1 MKKVGILAFAVLLFI
16 ATFGTGLLV
25 AALNRDSR
33 QPAFVFLDRVVA
45 KIERTVAEA
54 TAPET
59 AGPPTEFFSTIF
71 IGLEGRVVTLPR
83 SERLGIGGAL
93 TPIGGEVLV
102 LRFDGQPF
110 AVAPDGTTS
119 RPDITLPDNGF
130 AAYLAAI
137 EKPEY
142 ADYNHRPDRFR
153 YNDILYHDG
162 PMGPRLLTSYLWWD
176 AEADCFATTVSQLL
190 LDEAPQS
197 PSDITAAA
205 EDWELL
211 YRMQPC
217 LPLRGVMASIQGEEG
232 GGRMVFS
239 QDGTKVYLANGDYGW
254 NGFHSDGRHPLSDEP
269 LAQYP
274 EADHGKVME
283 IDLETGAARRFSTG
297 HRNPQGITLDG
308 QGRIWTV
315 EHGPRGGD
323 ELNLIKDGN
332 NYGWPLDTYGS
343 DYNGAPLPSVAP
355 DAVGQHDR
363 FVKPVWSWLPSVAT
377 SSLAYVEGFDPTWDG
392 DILATSLRGN
402 LLIRLRVEGERA
414 VFAERI
420 EMGRRIRD
428 LVQVSDQLLAA
439 WTDAQEVIFLRPLD
453 GGHGEQFV
461 DRYIES
467 MEVSAAFKDK
477 MRGTVALCADCH
489 SFSRNEHR
497 IGPSLAFAAGG
508 PIAETD
514 FEGYS
519 DALQAASGN
528 WTHDRLVAYLDDPE
542 ATWPGTA
549 MPDPGI
555 DDPALLDA
563 LADMLGALANADHS
577 E

>member
-1 MKKVGILAFAVLLFI
+1 MKKVGIIAFVLILLI
-16 ATFGTGLLV
+16 ATFGAGLLIS
-25 AALNRDSR
+25 AMNRDSK
-33 QPAFVFLDRVVA
+33 QPAFALLDRVAA

-54 TAPET
+54 SAPET
-59 AGPPTEFFSTIF
+59 AGLPTEFFPTIF

-83 SERLGIGGAL
+83 SKRPGIGGAL
-93 TPIGGEVLV
+93 TPIGAQVLV

-110 AVAPDGTTS
+110 AVATDGTTT
-119 RPDITLPDNGF
+119 RPDIEMPDNGF
-130 AAYLAAI
+130 TAYLAEI

-176 AEADCFATTVSQLL
+176 ADAECFATTVSQLL

-197 PSDITAAA
+197 PSEITASA

-211 YRMQPC
+211 YRMEPC

-283 IDLETGAARRFSTG
+283 IDLKTGEARRFSSG

-332 NYGWPLDTYGS
+332 NYGWPLETYGS

-355 DAVGQHDR
+355 EAVGQHDR
-363 FVKPVWSWLPSVAT
+363 FVKPVWSWLPSIAT
-377 SSLAYVEGFDPTWDG
+377 SSLAYVESFDPAWDG

-402 LLIRLRVEGERA
+402 LLIRLRVDGERA

-428 LVQVSDQLLAA
+428 LVQVSDKLLAA

-467 MEVSAAFKDK
+467 MDVSAGFKK
-477 MRGTVALCADCH
+477 QMRETVALCADCH

-497 IGPSLAFAAGG
+497 IGPSLAFAGRG
-508 PIAETD
+508 PIAGTT

-519 DALQAASGN
+519 DALKAASGE
-528 WTHDRLVAYLDDPE
+528 WTHDRLVAYLDDTE
-542 ATWPGTA
+542 AAYPGTA

-563 LADMLGALANADHS
+563 MADMLGALANADHS

>member
-1 MKKVGILAFAVLLFI
+1 MKRLRIAALAVILLVAA
-16 ATFGTGLLV
+16 FGTGLLI
-25 AALNRDSR
+25 AALNRDSQ
-33 QPAFVFLDRVVA
+33 QPAFVLVDRVAA
-45 KIERTVAEA
+45 KIERTITGF

-59 AGPPTEFFSTIF
+59 VGPPTEFFPTIF
-71 IGLEGRVVTLPR
+71 LGLEGRVVNLPR
-83 SERLGIGGAL
+83 SERVGIGGAL
-93 TPIGGEVLV
+93 TPIGDQVLV
-102 LRFDGQPF
+102 LRFDGEPF
-110 AVAPDGTTS
+110 AVAPDGTTT
-119 RPDITLPDNGF
+119 RPDITMPDNGF
-130 AAYLAAI
+130 AAYLEAI

-142 ADYNHRPDRFR
+142 ADFNHRPDRFR

-162 PMGPRLLTSYLWWD
+162 PMGPRLLTSYLWWN
-176 AEADCFATTVSQLL
+176 AEAECFATTVSQLI
-190 LDEAPQS
+190 LDAAPKS
-197 PSDITAAA
+197 PSDIVASAD
-205 EDWELL
+205 DWQLL
-211 YRMQPC
+211 YRMEPC
-217 LPLRGVMASIQGEEG
+217 LPLRGVLASIQGEEA
-232 GGRMVFS
+232 GGRMAFS

-254 NGFHSDGRHPLSDEP
+254 NGFDSDGRHPLSSVP

-283 IDLETGAARRFSTG
+283 IDLETGTARRFSSG

-308 QGRIWTV
+308 QGRLWTV

-332 NYGWPLDTYGS
+332 NYGWPLETYGT

-355 DAVGQHDR
+355 EAVGQHDT
-363 FVKPVWSWLPSVAT
+363 FVKPVWAWLPSVAT
-377 SSLAYVEGFDPTWDG
+377 SSLAYVEGFDPAWDG

-402 LLIRLRVEGERA
+402 LLIRLRVDGERL

-439 WTDAQEVIFLRPLD
+439 WTDAHEVIFLRPVA

-461 DRYIES
+461 DLHIEN
-467 MEVSAAFKDK
+467 MTASADFKEK
-477 MRGTVALCADCH
+477 MRQTVALCSDCH
-489 SFSRNEHR
+489 SFSRDEHR

-508 PIAETD
+508 PIAGTS
-514 FEGYS
+514 FAGYS
-519 DALQAASGN
+519 DALRAASGN
-528 WTHDRLVAYLDDPE
+528 WTHDRLVAFLDNPD
-542 ATWPGTA
+542 ATWPGTT

-555 DDPALLDA
+555 DDPELLDA
-563 LADMLGALANADHS
+563 LANMLEALSKADRQ